1 MSLVLVLALHMWNHW
16 DMEFKWVLF
25 GTCFDVWKREVAGGN
40 REDLGSVRVDG
51 VKIWS
56 SVYIRG

>member
-25 GTCFDVWKREVAGGN
+25 WDLFRRVEERGGWRE
-40 REDLGSVRVDG
+40 
-51 VKIWS
+51 
-56 SVYIRG
+56 